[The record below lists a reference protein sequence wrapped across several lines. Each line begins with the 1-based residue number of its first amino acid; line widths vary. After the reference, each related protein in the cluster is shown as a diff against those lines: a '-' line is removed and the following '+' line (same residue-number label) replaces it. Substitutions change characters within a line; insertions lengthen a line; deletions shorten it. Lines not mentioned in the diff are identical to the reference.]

1 MKLSNIACKNAKPSE
16 KPRKLAD
23 GNGLYLEIAPNGSKY
38 WRMKYSFNGKE
49 SRLSFGVYPHVS
61 LAEAREKRRLA
72 KKMLEEGKNPNEEK
86 RIEKLER
93 KISYE
98 NNFENIAREWHK
110 EKYPTW
116 KPGHAERILTRLE
129 KDIFPSLGARPIK
142 AIKPI
147 EILAAIRGVEE
158 RGAHDLAHRT
168 MQTCSQVF
176 RYAVA
181 TGRVERDL
189 TVDLRGALKPVI
201 SENYAYLGE
210 EELPGFMEKLERY
223 TSHYNGYPITK
234 LAFKLLLLTF
244 VRSGEIRGA
253 QWKEID
259 WDKEQWK
266 IPAERMKMK
275 EAHIVPLSKQSL
287 AILREIQKIT
297 GDSYGGFLFPSQQN
311 PRRIM
316 SENTFLRVLDIL
328 GYKGK
333 ATAHGFRSTASTI
346 LNENGFRSDVI
357 ERQLAHGERDQV
369 RAAYNYAQYLP
380 ERKEMMTWWANYLD
394 SVAIHNKRRVSK
406 LNQSS

>member
-1 MKLSNIACKNAKPSE
+1 MKLSNLDCKNAKPTE
-16 KPRKLAD
+16 KPRKMAD
-23 GNGLYLEIAPNGSKY
+23 GGGLYLEVAPNGSKY
-38 WRMKYSFNGKE
+38 WRMKYRFNGKE
-49 SRLSFGVYPHVS
+49 SRLSFGLYPDVS

-72 KKMLEEGKNPNEEK
+72 KKTLDEGKNPNEEK

-93 KISYE
+93 QVSYE

-110 EKYPTW
+110 EKYHTW
-116 KPGHAERILTRLE
+116 KPLHAERILTRLE
-129 KDIFPSLGARPIK
+129 KDVFPSLGARSIK

-147 EILAAIRGVEE
+147 EILAAIRGVED

-168 MQTCSQVF
+168 MQTCSQIF
-176 RYAVA
+176 RYGVA
-181 TGRVERDL
+181 TGRVERDP
-189 TVDLRGALKPVI
+189 TVDLRGALKPVK
-201 SENYAYLGE
+201 SENYAYLTE
-210 EELPGFMEKLERY
+210 EDLPPFLKKLECY
-223 TSHYNGYPITK
+223 DSHYNGQPLTK

-253 QWKEID
+253 LWKEID
-259 WDKEQWK
+259 WDKAQWK

-275 EAHIVPLSKQSL
+275 EPHIVPLSKQSVAL
-287 AILREIQKIT
+287 LKEIQKIT

-311 PRRIM
+311 PRKIM
-316 SENTFLRVLDIL
+316 SENTFLRVLEIL

-380 ERKEMMTWWANYLD
+380 ERKEMMNWWANYID

-406 LNQSS
+406 LKQSS